1 MQSTIRTAAL
11 AGLAPTLLAFAAP
24 ALAANAVTITSQ
36 TAGPTVFIEKLAI
49 TMTGS
54 STLSSVKFAITP
66 RSGSF
71 TRPLSATYSAG
82 YMISRGYWDGT
93 SASLTI
99 PVFGLYSGATN
110 KVTLSFAFTD
120 GTSTSST
127 ASIATG
133 AYSDS
138 CNALTM
144 PISKAQGRTS
154 TAELSFDFML
164 LKKFCSKDSPTI
176 MDTDGEVRW
185 VATDNVA
192 AQASLLF
199 NGMFYKSDAKS
210 GVNIVQWDGAYSKL
224 ADYKSMG
231 VTYTDHHNFDPGRD
245 GIVMDVDTTTE
256 TEAVDVE
263 IDATGKVLNTWDL
276 GAMISAAM
284 TAGGDDPSQFVAP
297 VGTDWFHNNS
307 TLYNSGDNTLIV
319 SSRENFV
326 IAVGYDD
333 HKIKWIIGDPTKHW
347 HQFQSLRKFEL
358 RPVANT
364 GTPPPIGQ
372 HAVSFDDQGNLRL
385 FDNGYKSVYQKPQGQ
400 QRNYSTPRSYKLDLT
415 ARTYEQVFSYPQAR
429 RLYANIC
436 GSAYEDFGTPG
447 NFLVDY
453 PSLDARKTTVLAG
466 VNAQDTK
473 VFNFAFPNVL
483 SCGTAWN
490 AQIVHL
496 ENLQF

>member
-1 MQSTIRTAAL
+1 MPPICRTAAL
-11 AGLAPTLLAFAAP
+11 AALAPGWLGLYGP
-24 ALAANAVTITSQ
+24 ALAANTVTVTSQ
-36 TAGPTVFIEKLAI
+36 TAGPSVFIEDLAVTTSGASKL
-49 TMTGS
+49 
-54 STLSSVKFAITP
+54 LSVQFTITP
-66 RSGSF
+66 KQGSF
-71 TRPLSATYSAG
+71 TRPLSATYSAS
-82 YMISRGYWDGT
+82 YMIARGYWDGK
-93 SASLTI
+93 SAALNI

-110 KVTLSFAFTD
+110 AVALALTFSD
-120 GTSTSST
+120 GTSASTT
-127 ASIATG
+127 ASIVTG
-133 AYSDS
+133 TYTDT

-192 AQASLLF
+192 AQASLLL

-210 GVNIVQWDGAYSKL
+210 GVNVVQWDGAYAKL
-224 ADYKSMG
+224 ADYKSIG

-284 TAGGDDPSQFVAP
+284 TAGGDDPSQFLAP

-307 TLYNSGDNTLIV
+307 TLYNPADNTLIV

-347 HQFQSLRKFEL
+347 HQFQSLRKFAL

-372 HAVSFDDQGNLRL
+372 HAVSFDDEGNLRI

-436 GSAYEDFGTPG
+436 GSAYEDVGAPG

-466 VNAQDTK
+466 VNAQGMK

-496 ENLQF
+496 EHLQF